1 VSGGSVTWPSS
12 FVHIGLTHLAYCA
25 FAGRDHDLHA
35 VAQRTREILGPGTR

>member
-1 VSGGSVTWPSS
+1 MTWPSS